1 MKILELWKER
11 RQTRNHQSTY
21 LKRVLPSFKPEMEQ
35 KGSQKK
41 PYDVL
46 TSAVNHMVGGVRRT
60 FRRSAKK
67 AHIIRPNPAVSP
79 TVSER
84 SDDNW
89 ASEQS
94 PNPSDDFERLPVL
107 DESNQ
112 TAWSSS
118 DDADFPEIV
127 KHNPKDQNAP
137 GDPARKDQLHKCGIR
152 RYVGNVKHNPK
163 DQNAPVDPARKDHL
177 HKCGIRRYV
186 GNVKLQASR
195 RANSVAE
202 EMRNGIRYLYDDSEA
217 LYSLHRQNPNKT
229 LRKEGSRVAD
239 VSSESSRGSDT
250 SDRRLLPSQDDDYL
264 AQIANNPPDA
274 IQSASPGEEEPT
286 MPALRIDRWIDRLR
300 RGEPDALELDRRRP
314 SFIAESPQVV
324 EAPPQIPERNPNRQT
339 YVRNPYEATAHF
351 LIPMM
356 DEEWAQNRRSHQ
368 TRPLPADEA
377 FFMMRMCPEE
387 KVADRESVIT
397 QPLPLDESSFES
409 RTFPENEGRHL
420 LSTIAEEAT
429 DQDEAQTSLLPTDEA
444 VLMTRMFPEAE
455 TSGRESRM
463 SFHFGDDDEL
473 TGEDERD

>member
-1 MKILELWKER
+1 
-11 RQTRNHQSTY
+11 
-21 LKRVLPSFKPEMEQ
+21 MEQ

-84 SDDNW
+84 PDDNW

-94 PNPSDDFERLPVL
+94 PTPSDDFERLPVL
-107 DESNQ
+107 DGSNQ

-137 GDPARKDQLHKCGIR
+137 GDPARKDQ
-152 RYVGNVKHNPK
+152 
-163 DQNAPVDPARKDHL
+163 L

>member
-1 MKILELWKER
+1 MKILEPWKER

-21 LKRVLPSFKPEMEQ
+21 LKRVLPSFKPDMEQ

-41 PYDVL
+41 PCDVF

-94 PNPSDDFERLPVL
+94 PIPSDDVERLPVL
-107 DESNQ
+107 DGSNQ
-112 TAWSSS
+112 SAGSSS

-137 GDPARKDQLHKCGIR
+137 VDPARKDQ
-152 RYVGNVKHNPK
+152 
-163 DQNAPVDPARKDHL
+163 L

-217 LYSLHRQNPNKT
+217 LYSLHRQHPHKT
-229 LRKEGSRVAD
+229 PRKEVSRVAEVPSD
-239 VSSESSRGSDT
+239 SSRRSDT

-264 AQIANNPPDA
+264 ARIANNPPDA

-314 SFIAESPQVV
+314 SYIAEPPQVI
-324 EAPPQIPERNPNRQT
+324 EAPPQIPERNPNRQK
-339 YVRNPYEATAHF
+339 YVHNPYEGIANF
-351 LIPMM
+351 LIPMI
-356 DEEWAQNRRSHQ
+356 DEEWAQNRRSSQ

-377 FFMMRMCPEE
+377 FSTMQMCPEKE
-387 KVADRESVIT
+387 VADRTSVIT
-397 QPLPLDESSFES
+397 QPLPPDESSFKS
-409 RTFPENEGRHL
+409 RIVPENEGRHL

-429 DQDEAQTSLLPTDEA
+429 DQGEAQTSLLPTDEA

-455 TSGRESRM
+455 SSGRESRM

-473 TGEDERD
+473 TEGDERD

>member
-1 MKILELWKER
+1 
-11 RQTRNHQSTY
+11 
-21 LKRVLPSFKPEMEQ
+21 MEQ

-107 DESNQ
+107 DGSNQ

-137 GDPARKDQLHKCGIR
+137 GDPARKDQ
-152 RYVGNVKHNPK
+152 
-163 DQNAPVDPARKDHL
+163 L

-286 MPALRIDRWIDRLR
+286 MPAFRIDRRIDRLR

-397 QPLPLDESSFES
+397 QPLPPDESSVTS
-409 RTFPENEGRHL
+409 RMFPENEERHL

-429 DQDEAQTSLLPTDEA
+429 DQGEAQTSLLPTDEA
-444 VLMTRMFPEAE
+444 VLMTRMFSEAE
-455 TSGRESRM
+455 RSGRESRM
-463 SFHFGDDDEL
+463 SFHFGDDHEVME
-473 TGEDERD
+473 EDERD